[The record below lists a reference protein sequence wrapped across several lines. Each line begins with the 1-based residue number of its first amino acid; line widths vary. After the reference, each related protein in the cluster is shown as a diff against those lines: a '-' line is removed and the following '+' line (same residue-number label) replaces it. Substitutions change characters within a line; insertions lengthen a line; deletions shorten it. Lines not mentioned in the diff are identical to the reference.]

1 MTNIWRMALDWQKT
15 LVRLMALVWLMA
27 LLSLIASGAADA
39 AEDLQS
45 IEEIGELVRSELI
58 SAADEANLEQAV
70 IDISMPDG
78 RLRLQNCP
86 SSALRA
92 KVASSTRLPGRASV
106 EVSCEAEH
114 RWKIYVQATVATKAR
129 IPVPRWNIP
138 RNQQISLADI
148 EYREITM
155 TEPINGIIDR
165 EELVI
170 GKIASRFLTAGEP
183 LRTSHISTPL
193 LVERGQ
199 NVTIRYR
206 VGHLELTAAGT
217 AQAAGHQGDW
227 IRVRNTNSGT
237 LVEGRVNADGSV
249 LVASEN

>member
-1 MTNIWRMALDWQKT
+1 MAF
-15 LVRLMALVWLMA
+15 VRLMALIQRMA
-27 LLSLIASGAADA
+27 LLSPLVCGAAAA
-39 AEDLQS
+39 AENLQS
-45 IEEIGELVRSELI
+45 IEEIGELVRSELM
-58 SAADEANLEQAV
+58 SAADDANLEQAV

-78 RLRLQNCP
+78 RLRLQSCP
-86 SSALRA
+86 SSALQA

-106 EVSCEAEH
+106 EVSCESEH
-114 RWKIYVQATVATKAR
+114 RWKIYVQGSVATKAR

-138 RNQQISLADI
+138 RDQQIMLADI

-155 TEPINGIIDR
+155 TEPLNGVIDR
-165 EELVI
+165 EELII

-183 LRTSHISTPL
+183 LRTSHLSTPL

-206 VGHLELTAAGT
+206 VGQLELTATGT

-227 IRVRNTNSGT
+227 IRVRNTNSGS
-237 LVEGRVNADGSV
+237 LVEGRVSSDGSV